1 MPSPSSSRATGL
13 PLEAVAAMVVV
24 VVASNW
30 LVQFP
35 INDWLT
41 WGAFSYPMAFLV
53 SDLTNRWYGPARARQ
68 VALVGFAIG
77 VVLSYLLSDA
87 RIALASG
94 LAFLSSQLLDI
105 TIFDRMRRA
114 SWWKAPLV
122 GSVLAS
128 TWDTAVFFSG
138 AFAFTGLPWI
148 SWAIG
153 DLAVKLAMALVL
165 LVPFRAIMN
174 LRAPVPGATPPLPSS

>member
-1 MPSPSSSRATGL
+1 MTAATRSL
-13 PLEAVAAMVVV
+13 PMGAVLAMVAVV
-24 VVASNW
+24 AASNW

-41 WGAFSYPMAFLV
+41 WGAFSYPLAFLV
-53 SDLTNRWYGPARARQ
+53 TDLTNRWYGPTRARH
-68 VALVGFAIG
+68 VAYVGFALG
-77 VVLSYLLSDA
+77 VLLSLVLSDA

-94 LAFLSSQLLDI
+94 AAFLSSQLLDI
-105 TIFDRMRRA
+105 TIFDRLRRA

-128 TWDTAVFFSG
+128 VWDTTVFFAG
-138 AFAFTGLPWI
+138 AFAFSGLPWL
-148 SWAIG
+148 SWAAG
-153 DLAVKLAMALVL
+153 DLVVKLSMALVL

-174 LRAPVPGATPPLPSS
+174 LRAPALAGPALTSR

>member
-1 MPSPSSSRATGL
+1 MPAVTTAAPRTL
-13 PLEAVAAMVVV
+13 PIEAVAAMVAVV
-24 VVASNW
+24 AASNW

-41 WGAFSYPMAFLV
+41 WGAFSYPLAFLV
-53 SDLTNRWYGPARARQ
+53 TDLTNRWYGPKRARH
-68 VALVGFAIG
+68 VAYVGFALG
-77 VVLSYLLSDA
+77 VVLSMLLSDV

-94 LAFLSSQLLDI
+94 AAFLSSQLLDI
-105 TIFDRMRRA
+105 TIFDRLRRA

-128 TWDTAVFFSG
+128 VWDTAVFFGG
-138 AFAFTGLPWI
+138 AFAFTGLPWL

-153 DLAVKLAMALVL
+153 DLAVKLAIALVL
-165 LVPFRAIMN
+165 LIPFRAIMN
-174 LRAPVPGATPPLPSS
+174 LRAPALPSPSAS

>member
-1 MPSPSSSRATGL
+1 MSRPVRVL

-41 WGAFSYPMAFLV
+41 WGAFSYPLAFLV
-53 SDLTNRWYGPARARQ
+53 TDLTNRWYGPQRARH
-68 VALVGFAIG
+68 VAYVGFALG
-77 VVLSYLLSDA
+77 VLLSLLLSDM

-94 LAFLSSQLLDI
+94 AAFLSSQLLDI
-105 TIFDRMRRA
+105 TLFDWMRRT

-128 TWDTAVFFSG
+128 VWDTSVFFAG
-138 AFAFTGLPWI
+138 AFAFTGLPWT
-148 SWAIG
+148 SWALG
-153 DLAVKLAMALVL
+153 DLSVKLAMALIL
-165 LVPFRAIMN
+165 LVPFRAFMN
-174 LRAPVPGATPPLPSS
+174 LTAPVLADPVPASR

>member
-1 MPSPSSSRATGL
+1 MKLVPTALGRRL
-13 PLEAVAAMVVV
+13 PVEAVVAMVVV

-41 WGAFSYPMAFLV
+41 WGAFSYPLAFLV
-53 SDLTNRWYGPARARQ
+53 SDLTNRWYGPSRARQ
-68 VALVGFAIG
+68 VVLIGFAIG
-77 VVLSYLLSDA
+77 VVLSYLLADA
-87 RIALASG
+87 RIAVASG
-94 LAFLSSQLLDI
+94 AAFLSSQFLDI
-105 TIFDRMRRA
+105 TLFNWMRRG

-128 TWDTAVFFSG
+128 VWDTAVFFTG

-148 SWAIG
+148 SWALG
-153 DLAVKLAMALVL
+153 DLTVKLAMALVL

-174 LRAPVPGATPPLPSS
+174 LRTSMPGINPPLASN

>member
-1 MPSPSSSRATGL
+1 MTHPVRAL

-41 WGAFSYPMAFLV
+41 WGAFSYPLAFLV
-53 SDLTNRWYGPARARQ
+53 TDLTNRWYGPKRARH
-68 VALVGFAIG
+68 VAYVGFALG
-77 VVLSYLLSDA
+77 VLLSLLLSDM

-94 LAFLSSQLLDI
+94 AAFLSSQLLDI
-105 TIFDRMRRA
+105 TLFDWMRRA
-114 SWWKAPLV
+114 SWWKAPLI

-128 TWDTAVFFSG
+128 VWDTTVFFAG
-138 AFAFTGLPWI
+138 AFAFTGLPWL
-148 SWAIG
+148 SWAGG
-153 DLAVKLAMALVL
+153 DLSVKLAMALVL
-165 LVPFRAIMN
+165 LVPFRAVMN
-174 LRAPVPGATPPLPSS
+174 LKAPVLSSPAPASR

>member
-1 MPSPSSSRATGL
+1 MPSTMTAIDRRL
-13 PLEAVAAMVVV
+13 PLEAVAGMVVV

-41 WGAFSYPMAFLV
+41 WGAFSYPLAFLV
-53 SDLTNRWYGPARARQ
+53 SDLTNRWHGPKRARH
-68 VALVGFAIG
+68 VAYVGFAIG
-77 VVLSYLLSDA
+77 VVLSLILADV

-94 LAFLSSQLLDI
+94 AAFLSSQLLDI

-114 SWWKAPLV
+114 SWWKAPLL
-122 GSVLAS
+122 GALLAS
-128 TWDTAVFFSG
+128 VWDTTVFFAG
-138 AFAFTGLPWI
+138 AFAFTGLPWL
-148 SWAIG
+148 SWAAG
-153 DLAVKLAMALVL
+153 DLSVKLAMALVL

-174 LRAPVPGATPPLPSS
+174 LRAPALPDPALPSS